1 MLHSRPVLNVDVAYS
16 RRIVE
21 PLVTKASL
29 LVETLRQTQPQANR
43 FMRLGPR
50 QVDSKYSSLA
60 RLRTKVS
67 GFLVSLIKRWG
78 DVKDVLSPARS
89 KSGTELARRTDQ
101 RISTLIETASHTL
114 PSHPES
120 LHPSAS

>member
-16 RRIVE
+16 RRIVD

-29 LVETLRQTQPQANR
+29 LVETLRLTPPQANR
-43 FMRLGPR
+43 SMRLGPR
-50 QVDSKYSSLA
+50 QVDFKYSSFA
-60 RLRTKVS
+60 RLRRTVS

-78 DVKDVLSPARS
+78 DVKDALS

-101 RISTLIETASHTL
+101 RISTLMETASHTL